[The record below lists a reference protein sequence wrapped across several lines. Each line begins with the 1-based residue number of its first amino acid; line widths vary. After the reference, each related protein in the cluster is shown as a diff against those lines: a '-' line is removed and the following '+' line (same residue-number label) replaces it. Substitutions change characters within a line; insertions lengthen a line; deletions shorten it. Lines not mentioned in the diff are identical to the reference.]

1 MTKQERNTY
10 ILLAGAGAVAF
21 YLINK
26 GNQERARREQI
37 RQQQL
42 LNQQNRGGGGGR
54 ILDFALDL
62 FAKRKERK
70 ANKGKSNGKMNGL
83 TLPDIDL
90 NNLDTP
96 GGFNI
101 NATTTEGMATNLGL
115 DPNAPFGIDTSGI
128 FTNP

>member
-1 MTKQERNTY
+1 MTKKERNTY
-10 ILLAGAGAVAF
+10 IVLAGAGAVAF

-26 GNQERARREQI
+26 GNKEKARREQI
-37 RQQQL
+37 RMQQI
-42 LNQQNRGGGGGR
+42 QQKQQGSGRGGK

-83 TLPDIDL
+83 TLPDVDL
-90 NNLDTP
+90 SNLDFP
-96 GGFNI
+96 GGFNA

-115 DPNAPFGIDTSGI
+115 DPNAPFGIDTSNI
-128 FTNP
+128 FNNP

>member
-1 MTKQERNTY
+1 MTKKERNTY
-10 ILLAGAGAVAF
+10 IVVAGAGAVAL

-26 GNQERARREQI
+26 GNKERAKREQLRMQQI
-37 RQQQL
+37 QQRQQGSG
-42 LNQQNRGGGGGR
+42 RGGK

-83 TLPDIDL
+83 TFPDVDLSTLDLP
-90 NNLDTP
+90 
-96 GGFNI
+96 GFNI
-101 NATTTEGMATNLGL
+101 NATDTQGMATNLGL
-115 DPNAPFGIDTSGI
+115 DPDAPFGIQTSGI

>member
-10 ILLAGAGAVAF
+10 ILLAGAGVVAF

-26 GNQERARREQI
+26 GNQERARREQF

-42 LNQQNRGGGGGR
+42 LNQQNRGGGGGK

-70 ANKGKSNGKMNGL
+70 ANKGRGKKMNGL

-96 GGFNI
+96 GGFNSS
-101 NATTTEGMATNLGL
+101 ATSTQGIATNLGL